1 MTAWKM
7 TIIMKSLMTIIM
19 KSSDQIIY
27 FLIVSFNNFQID
39 IFMSS
44 NINVPISVL
53 KDHYFLEEED
63 VMPDAILGVKRLIVT
78 GKGSKLMALITYMD
92 GRVEFVPTEL
102 LAKYEDT
109 ALVSRDVEI
118 FNKNEF
124 LRF

>member
-1 MTAWKM
+1 
-7 TIIMKSLMTIIM
+7 M

-63 VMPDAILGVKRLIVT
+63 VTPDAILGVKRLIVP

>member
-63 VMPDAILGVKRLIVT
+63 VTPDAILGVKRLIVP